1 MKYQSNLR
9 IDYPISMLCTV
20 EYPSFYP
27 LNKDWVE
34 ARGTAFGGTQ
44 KLFVQI
50 DENGWQEA
58 NGTVNWLYR
67 FNTKELAEGRHTF
80 SVQLFDGKSRSG
92 ILRKAFTVR
101 DSECRSDLESIEA
114 AALHAHG
121 YGWLED
127 GRFAGGASPS
137 FQVES
142 VHMGLAPFVIGTIYL
157 YRITG
162 KEEYKDYT
170 FRGIKRLIEKQLP
183 NGGIFA
189 EIANDEEPLDTAL
202 AGYCFEL
209 AYQHFPEQVI
219 FREAADRIVQR
230 ILFLIRSKPFQFW
243 YPYEPAIKKPF
254 HGRYHYGQVR
264 NSLEKMLWGVS
275 PGFSFHLH
283 ELLGNW
289 KSTVPI
295 PNFQARALVVL
306 ANAYHRTRD
315 EKIKETLLKGLEKF
329 FSWVPENGAI
339 KYCRK
344 DPSVYLY
351 YIAWSMEPILEVLTI
366 LREHHQSF
374 SKYDKLTEAAVQYLQ
389 PHFRAITDTSIR
401 FFFYDRC
408 KLHRRQG
415 GGQGSTL
422 CLWDAISMMTRYF
435 CYFQKKND
443 SVRYMVNY
451 AKALQKEDGSF
462 PIDESDQTESSL
474 WGTTTYL
481 RNAAI
486 ALAEGTLD

>member
-1 MKYQSNLR
+1 MKYQNNLR

-27 LNKDWVE
+27 LNKDWVD

-44 KLFVQI
+44 KVFVQI

-58 NGTVNWLYR
+58 NGPFNWSYR
-67 FNTKELAEGRHTF
+67 FNTKELGNGSHTF
-80 SVQLFDGKSRSG
+80 SIQLFDGKSRSG
-92 ILRKAFTVR
+92 ILRRKFMVK
-101 DSECRSDLESIEA
+101 DSEGRSDLESIEA
-114 AALHAHG
+114 AALHAHRH
-121 YGWLED
+121 GWLED

-137 FQVES
+137 FPFES

-162 KEEYKDYT
+162 KEAYKDYT
-170 FRGIKRLIEKQLP
+170 FKGMKRLMEKQLP
-183 NGGIFA
+183 NGGILTD
-189 EIANDEEPLDTAL
+189 IVSDEEPLDTAL

-209 AYQHFPEQVI
+209 SCQNFPEQVI
-219 FREAADRIVQR
+219 FREAADRVVQR
-230 ILFLIRSKPFQFW
+230 ILFLMQSKPFQFW

-264 NSLEKMLWGVS
+264 NSVEKMLWGVS
-275 PGFSFHLH
+275 PDFSFHLH

-295 PNFQARALVVL
+295 PNFQARALVL
-306 ANAYHRTRD
+306 LGKAYHRTRD
-315 EKIKETLLKGLEKF
+315 EKIRETLLKGLEKF
-329 FSWVPENGAI
+329 FGWVPENGAI

-344 DPSVYLY
+344 DPSIYLY

-366 LREHHQSF
+366 LREYNWHF
-374 SKYDKLTEAAVQYLQ
+374 PKYDKLAEAAVQYLQ
-389 PHFRAITDTSIR
+389 PHFRAITDSSIR
-401 FFFYDRC
+401 FFFDDCC
-408 KLHRRQG
+408 KLHRLQG

-435 CYFQKKND
+435 RYFQKKND

-451 AKALQKEDGSF
+451 AKTLQKEDGSF
-462 PIDESDQTESSL
+462 PIDELDQTESSL

-481 RNAAI
+481 RNASMALYEGAI
-486 ALAEGTLD
+486 E